1 LSVKIPNDVWT
12 PVTVAD
18 DPYSKKLFS
27 AGILRVRIVGMPDNG
42 VGCHLFHLPLGL
54 GVRGVTTVTADPYQL
69 AAKNRE
75 ELQK

>member
-1 LSVKIPNDVWT
+1 VKVPYNVRA

-18 DPYSKKLFS
+18 DPYSEKLFS
-27 AGILRVRIVGMPDNG
+27 VGILRVRIVGMPDNC